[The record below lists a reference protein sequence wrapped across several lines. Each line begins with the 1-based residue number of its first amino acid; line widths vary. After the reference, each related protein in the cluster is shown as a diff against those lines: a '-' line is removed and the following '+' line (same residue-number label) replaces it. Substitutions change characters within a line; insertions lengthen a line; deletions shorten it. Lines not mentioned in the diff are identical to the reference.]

1 MSDKNKL
8 VPVPIDVT
16 VGDETF
22 HILPFGFEM
31 QVCLSAKLAAAFAQA
46 GFKEG
51 DTLSFSDL
59 VDHAGDVLFDAAAV
73 AIGKP
78 RSYLSTL
85 PEFEDGMRI
94 LEAVY
99 EANAEVF
106 AKKVLPSLMKRL
118 QTMASNGAL
127 SSLMKSL
134 LA

>member
-8 VPVPIDVT
+8 VSVPIDVT
-16 VGDETF
+16 VGEETF

-31 QVCLSAKLAAAFAQA
+31 QVRLSAKLAAAFAQA
-46 GFKEG
+46 GFQAG
-51 DTLSFSDL
+51 DTVSFNDL
-59 VDHAGDVLFDAAAV
+59 IDHAGDVMFEAAAF

-78 RSYLSTL
+78 RSFLSTL

-127 SSLMKSL
+127 SGLMKSL
-134 LA
+134 QG